1 MKSNLYM
8 DIVAIERVSFDSFR
22 KKLEQIIS
30 LADNTSL
37 SPSDMCIEKEW
48 IEGKTLA
55 VSLNISL
62 RILQSL
68 RENGKLSFSTV
79 GKKVYYKVAEVQK
92 LLDSGRIKVTIKE

>member
-1 MKSNLYM
+1 M

-55 VSLNISL
+55 ASLNISL
-62 RILQSL
+62 RTLQSL
-68 RENGKLSFSTV
+68 RESGKLSFSAV

>member
-1 MKSNLYM
+1 M
-8 DIVAIERVSFDSFR
+8 DIVAIERVSFDSFK

-55 VSLNISL
+55 ASLNISL
-62 RILQSL
+62 RTLQSL
-68 RENGKLSFSTV
+68 RESGKLSFSAV